1 MKPYQEK
8 LLSVW
13 LILIAILFASSFLTM
28 TAIFHVLNIDI
39 VFHIL
44 IYSILAYIPMLAF
57 RQRKTAILLSLA
69 VAPLSFL
76 FELIH
81 SMAGEWGFEYLD
93 ALANNIGIIA
103 GITAGV
109 FVRLK
114 KHYKNESATDRS
126 NNESQQ

>member
-8 LLSVW
+8 LLSFW

-28 TAIFHVLNIDI
+28 TAVFHVLNIDI
-39 VFHIL
+39 VLHVI
-44 IYSILAYIPMLAF
+44 IYSILAYTPMIVF
-57 RQRKTAILLSLA
+57 RKRKTAVLLSLA

-81 SMAGEWGFEYLD
+81 SIAGGWGFEYLD

-103 GITAGV
+103 GMTAGI

-114 KHYKNESATDRS
+114 NHYKKEDAAA
-126 NNESQQ
+126 E